1 MMAIDERAGWHS
13 LIAQPVFAAMLVGL
27 VLGEFAVAVAV
38 GVILELVW
46 LSVLP
51 MRGMRRP
58 DAVAGAVVGAG
69 TACLLIRHTG
79 DPRVVLVVS
88 LSAAMGLVSGEIF
101 GSLGRRI
108 HRLRE
113 RALGAFSQE
122 VADGAALSKR
132 VALYMLGSVCFVFV
146 AEALV
151 VAVFLPLFVMAS
163 ERISGAA
170 GAAFVTG
177 ARTWVELVPALGLG
191 AVIQMYWHK
200 QQNRYLI
207 LCAGIILLLLWFR

>member
-1 MMAIDERAGWHS
+1 MAIDERAGWHS
-13 LIAQPVFAAMLVGL
+13 LIAQPVFAAVLVGL
-27 VLGEFAVAVAV
+27 ALGDFAVAVAV

-88 LSAAMGLVSGEIF
+88 LSAAMGLVSGELF

-113 RALGAFSQE
+113 RALDAFDQE
-122 VADGAALSKR
+122 ATDRSASSRRL
-132 VALYMLGSVCFVFV
+132 ALYMLGSVCFAFA

-151 VAVFLPLFVMAS
+151 VAVFLPVSVMAS
-163 ERISGAA
+163 EWITGAA
-170 GAAFVTG
+170 GGPFLTG
-177 ARTWVELVPALGLG
+177 ARSWAELVPALGLG